1 MRLTL
6 LHTSPVHVA
15 TFDALAAEAGVEVDH
30 VVREDLLADARTL
43 GPSSVADRVAAA
55 LAGHD
60 VVLCTCSTIGAVAEA
75 HGALR
80 VDRPMAAEAARRGG
94 RVVVLAALESTIEP
108 TLALLD
114 EEGVTDV
121 EAHVVEGAWARF
133 EAGDV
138 SGYLAL
144 IGAEVARHDGTVV
157 LAQASMA
164 PAADR
169 DGVLASPRLG
179 FAAAL
184 RLLRSRAGTP
194 AGSPGTAPPP
204 PAG

>member
-15 TFDALAAEAGVEVDH
+15 TFDALAAEAGIEVDH

-43 GPSSVADRVAAA
+43 GPQSVADRVAAA

-80 VDRPMAAEAARRGG
+80 VDPPRADDAARLRS

-169 DGVLASPRLG
+169 ESVLASPRLG